1 MVKGTRH
8 KNSYHTFL
16 QFMKN
21 GIKIK
26 SIHKLLVE
34 LSSEVRRFG
43 YYLRLLITI
52 GFKSDYKLLEHDYK
66 ILNIGNIKCQV
77 DLLVIRGR
85 ECLWDKIH

>member
-1 MVKGTRH
+1 M
-8 KNSYHTFL
+8 
-16 QFMKN
+16 
-21 GIKIK
+21 K

-34 LSSEVRRFG
+34 LSSEVRRFV
-43 YYLRLLITI
+43 YDLRLLITI

-85 ECLWDKIH
+85 ECLWEKNTLMTITSRNWERKWKSVRTDL